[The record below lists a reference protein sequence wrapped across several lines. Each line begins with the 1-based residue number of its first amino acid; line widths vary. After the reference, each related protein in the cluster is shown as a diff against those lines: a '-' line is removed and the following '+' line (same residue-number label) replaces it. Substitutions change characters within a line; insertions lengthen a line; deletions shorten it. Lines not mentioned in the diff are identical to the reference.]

1 MTHPRIDHCAFG
13 QMTINGKTFSSDL
26 IIDTNGNVRDNWRR
40 RQGHNLVPEDL
51 GPLTD
56 EGPEKLIIGTGVS
69 GRMSVAES
77 VREACRARGIAVEAY
92 PTAEAAQKFNEA
104 AETGALVAAGFHLTC

>member
-1 MTHPRIDHCAFG
+1 MTYPRIDHCAFG

-51 GPLTD
+51 GAIIDGT
-56 EGPEKLIIGTGVS
+56 PEKLIIGTGVS

-77 VREACRARGIAVEAY
+77 VREECRALGISIEAY